1 MEHNK
6 VLRNSQLVGGEAV
19 RYFTSVVEDLNSQP
33 MWTNPAT
40 GVTSTLGLFDYRFI
54 SLTGQSRCLFM
65 QALFKKNI
73 AKHTASFFSL
83 IFPY

>member
-19 RYFTSVVEDLNSQP
+19 RYFTSVVEDLNSQL
-33 MWTNPAT
+33 MWTNLAT
-40 GVTSTLGLFDYRFI
+40 GVTSTLGLFDYRFS

-83 IFPY
+83 IFP